1 MTEEI
6 SRLNI
11 RSIRDLAFRLGTPAE
26 TIKEIAAQAGR
37 HYRPFIKRRGKKE
50 RLIDNPTGPVR
61 ALQDRIQERLLS
73 PLNLPDYIHGGVP
86 GRSPITNA
94 AAHLGRRI
102 VVAADIKDF
111 FPSVTHRHIFDV
123 WWRTLGCVPTIARLL
138 TQLTS
143 FKRHLPQGAPTST
156 ALANLVLHE
165 AGVELRRASVA
176 LDLVHTTFVDDLTF
190 SGEKAREVLGVAAE
204 SLRKAGF
211 RLPHRKIKIM
221 GPRVQKKVTG
231 AVLGAK
237 LNVPK
242 DKKSKARA
250 ALHRL
255 SLAQPSSEEWE
266 TAERSAMGL
275 IAHVASIDKKLA
287 GTLRRQFQSIKK
299 GGRDAPHR
307 LP

>member
-6 SRLNI
+6 TRLNI
-11 RSIRDLAFRLGTPAE
+11 RSTRDLAFRLGISAE
-26 TIKEIAAQAGR
+26 TIMDIAAQAGR
-37 HYRPFIKRRGKKE
+37 HYHPLIKRQKNKE

-73 PLNLPDYIHGGVP
+73 PLILPDYIHGGVP
-86 GRSPITNA
+86 GRSPVSNA
-94 AAHLGRRI
+94 AAHLGQR
-102 VVAADIKDF
+102 VVVGADVKDF
-111 FPSVTHRHIFDV
+111 FPSVTHRQIFDV
-123 WWRTLGCVPTIARLL
+123 WWKTLGCVPTIARLL

-156 ALANLVLHE
+156 TLANLVLHE
-165 AGVELRRASVA
+165 AGVEVRRACAA
-176 LDLVHTTFVDDLTF
+176 LGLAHTTFVDDLTF

-204 SLRKAGF
+204 TLRKAGF

-242 DKKSKARA
+242 DKKSKVRA
-250 ALHRL
+250 ALHCL
-255 SLAQPSSEEWE
+255 SIAQPGSKEWE
-266 TAERSAMGL
+266 TARRSTIGL

-287 GTLRRQFQSIKK
+287 DTFRRQSQAIEK
-299 GGRDAPHR
+299 GRRTTPHSQ
-307 LP
+307 P